1 MTEDQILILD
11 FNRNIIQDAISTLI
25 LAISLYFV
33 GDSSHIKD
41 KYVKLL
47 SNLRC
52 KKLSDFQ

>member
-33 GDSSHIKD
+33 GDSSYIKD
-41 KYVKLL
+41 KYVELL